1 MITKDAFFE
10 NVEISDTDKT
20 RANIFL
26 KSKGVFIHNKIKEK
40 LKVFTKNKN
49 NIKYAQIA
57 SIYRYD
63 KRVRLVLYKY
73 ISYFEEYLRG
83 IILDNYYKDY
93 KQMSWIKPLK
103 EKINK
108 YKNLELALENLSFRD
123 LIIQTKQIDNKI
135 MPESFKNNSFLNKNL
150 NSLRVFRNAVMHNK
164 FLLFCI
170 QFEECRL
177 KEKPSGSTLRHN
189 IYNLASFLPSE
200 VSISLISDIDKCKDN
215 KNNENDTAW
224 ELPEQFI
231 IILD

>member
-1 MITKDAFFE
+1 MLTKDTFFE
-10 NVEISDTDKT
+10 NVEISDADKA

-40 LKVFTKNKN
+40 LKVFTENKN
-49 NIKYAQIA
+49 NIKYTQIA

-83 IILDNYYKDY
+83 IILDNYYKNY
-93 KQMSWIKPLK
+93 KQMSWIEPLK
-103 EKINK
+103 EKIKK
-108 YKNLELALENLSFRD
+108 YNDLELALENLSFRD
-123 LIIQTKQIDNKI
+123 LIIQIKQIDNKI
-135 MPESFKNNSFLNKNL
+135 MPECFKNNLSLNKNL
-150 NSLRVFRNAVMHNK
+150 NSLIVFRNAVMHSK

-170 QFEECRL
+170 QFEVCRL
-177 KEKPSGSTLRHN
+177 NGKPSGSTLRHN
-189 IYNLASFLPSE
+189 IYNLASFLPIE
-200 VSISLISDIDKCKDN
+200 VSKSLISDVDRCKEN
-215 KNNENDTAW
+215 RNNVNDTAR